1 VLRRPFAFASF
12 VLLAALVPTRSSL
25 ACTSANCTLLT
36 RTEGEVLSRG
46 AWRVDVGWR
55 FVDRDA
61 RRYEAEAV
69 AVAGAPQA
77 PVLRPRVDFGGGRLQ
92 PNFHQE
98 FAARQTALQVDV
110 AYGFTTRLSSVLSV
124 PLYSRYAVDHVFFPA
139 PGVDLH
145 ADAGANPTRQT
156 LAIAG
161 TGDAQLGLRYA
172 LARRLSA
179 GLALKL
185 ATGAADRVD
194 EYGQIDDPM
203 HQPGTGALG
212 IIGTL
217 QWGARVGSLDALVSG
232 SYQKNGTSD
241 RGYRFGDETIVAAG
255 LSRRLAGPLTATVL
269 AEAQHAARNRFE
281 GVESPSTGAT
291 LVSLAPGLRVK
302 VGPTGTLYG
311 SVKVPVYR
319 RVNEGQLAAGW
330 VAAVGVSSSF

>member
-1 VLRRPFAFASF
+1 VVVASSVLF
-12 VLLAALVPTRSSL
+12 AALSPGRAAF

-36 RTEGEVLSRG
+36 RTDGQSLSRG

-61 RRYEAEAV
+61 RRYEEAAV

-77 PVLRPRVDFGGGRLQ
+77 PVLRPRVDFGGGRLL

-124 PLYSRYAVDHVFFPA
+124 PLVSRYAVDHVFFPA

-145 ADAGANPTRQT
+145 ADAGPDPSRQT
-156 LAIAG
+156 LAVAG
-161 TGDAQLGLRYA
+161 AGDAQLGVRYA
-172 LARRLSA
+172 LSRTLNA

-185 ATGAADRVD
+185 ATGATDRLD

-212 IIGTL
+212 VIGTL
-217 QWGARVGSLDALVSG
+217 QWGRRLGGFDCLLSG
-232 SYQKNGTSD
+232 SYQTNATSEL
-241 RGYRFGDETIVAAG
+241 GYRFGDETIVAAG
-255 LSRRLAGPLTATVL
+255 ASRRLAGPWTATLL
-269 AEAQHAARNRFE
+269 AEAQHAARN
-281 GVESPSTGAT
+281 VASPSTGAT
-291 LVSLAPGLRVK
+291 LLSMAPGLRVK
-302 VGPTGTLYG
+302 LPRSGTLYG
-311 SVKVPVYR
+311 SVKVPLYR

-330 VAAVGVSSSF
+330 VAAVGVASSF